1 MFKQIFVIMLLLG
14 LSVAQSMD
22 CIGQGEG
29 SCQFTAIQS
38 EAPETDANTVVTLY
52 DHACNVI
59 GTDNSASTGD
69 VIDSQ
74 LPYTVDVLY
83 LGFNPQFGAV
93 FNYAAGQYGL
103 GVTSY
108 VNWDCSQG
116 LVGCSGFRSA
126 FPCPGF

>member
-1 MFKQIFVIMLLLG
+1 MFRQIIVIVLLLG

-29 SCQFTAIQS
+29 SCQFTAIQT
-38 EAPETDANTVVTLY
+38 EAPETDAVTDVTLY

-59 GTDNSASTGD
+59 GFDESASTGD

-74 LPYTVDVLY
+74 LPYTVDLVY
-83 LGFNPQFGAV
+83 LGFSQNFGAV

-103 GVTSY
+103 GVSSY
-108 VNWDCSQG
+108 VSWDCSQG